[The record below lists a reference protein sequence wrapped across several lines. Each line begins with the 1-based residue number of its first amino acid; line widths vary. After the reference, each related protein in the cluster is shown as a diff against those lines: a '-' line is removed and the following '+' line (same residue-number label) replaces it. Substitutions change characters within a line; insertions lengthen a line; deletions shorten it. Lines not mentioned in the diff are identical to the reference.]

1 MAEIVALFK
10 RAESA
15 KAAEH
20 FPQKREQ
27 KTKVEKPG
35 RKSGRKSQ
43 QLISLMKSMSQGG
56 VLTVGWKRENRFF
69 KEEPQEENMCNT
81 AEESCLSAPWW
92 RPAASTQRS

>member
-35 RKSGRKSQ
+35 TMQQKIRKEITATDQKDVSGRRLNS
-43 QLISLMKSMSQGG
+43 
-56 VLTVGWKRENRFF
+56 
-69 KEEPQEENMCNT
+69 
-81 AEESCLSAPWW
+81 
-92 RPAASTQRS
+92 